1 MEKNNRRGG
10 YFPPKNKHF
19 TQLVCK
25 TFLMQTPRLD
35 QTRQASILDEVHF
48 KANEIVALQ
57 AKKTLSTKQLGIPSV
72 HRNMRLRQIV

>member
-57 AKKTLSTKQLGIPSV
+57 AKKPSV
-72 HRNMRLRQIV
+72 QSNWEFLLFIET